1 MCHNVLYVHVRM
13 HFTFSRFVF
22 KEDMNSITIT
32 IIITYLIEKTPNLHV

>member
-1 MCHNVLYVHVRM
+1 MCQNVCYVHVRM

-32 IIITYLIEKTPNLHV
+32 IIITHFIEITPNLHV